1 MQVWVVQVEWVEQVL
16 VLADHILAAEGVV
29 VDHILA
35 GVVVDHI
42 LAGVVVGHNL
52 VEVVVGHILAV
63 VVVDRTLAVVV
74 ADHSLMEVLH
84 NQVQV
89 AHHKEHH
96 LVQDNP
102 VAVYNLNIMHM
113 SQLMKH
119 QSYTFLLPQI
129 KNFS

>member
-16 VLADHILAAEGVV
+16 VLADHILAAE
-29 VDHILA
+29 

-102 VAVYNLNIMHM
+102 VAVYNLNIMHI